1 MRMKV
6 LLAVG
11 FAGLLGLS
19 AYAHEGMKKDCSKK
33 DAAATA
39 DGAKAGHCDRK
50 DKDKAAMADCCKDGK
65 CEHKK
70 DGAAECCKKAAEK
83 AADKPATDKP

>member
-19 AYAHEGMKKDCSKK
+19 AYAGEGMKKECCKK
-33 DAAATA
+33 DAAASA
-39 DGAKAGHCDRK
+39 DGAKSGHCDRK
-50 DKDKAAMADCCKDGK
+50 DKEKAAAADCCKDGK
-65 CEHKK
+65 CDHKK
-70 DGAAECCKKAAEK
+70 EGADCCKKAEEK
-83 AADKPATDKP
+83 ATDKAASDKP